1 MARTKWSTDPADQ
14 SSMNPKPINPK
25 PINPKPI
32 DDATEAVL
40 RASRALVGVA
50 AQSLARTEAHLT
62 LVQYRALVA
71 LGVNGD
77 QNVGTL
83 ADTLGIHPS
92 TATRLCD
99 RLVAKGLMERK
110 TSEASRREVTV
121 ALSRAGAALVTAETD
136 RRRQAIRRI
145 VERLDRTTQLEI
157 VAAIGALVDAAEEAH
172 DDAWKLGWTA

>member
-1 MARTKWSTDPADQ
+1 MTKG
-14 SSMNPKPINPK
+14 SSRSFD
-25 PINPKPI
+25 PI

-50 AQSLARTEAHLT
+50 AQSLAETEVHLS

-71 LGVNGD
+71 LGVNGE

-83 ADTLGIHPS
+83 AETLGIHPS

-99 RLVAKGLMERK
+99 RLVAKGLMERT
-110 TSEASRREVTV
+110 TSEASRREVML
-121 ALSRAGAALVTAETD
+121 ALSRAGAALVGSETD
-136 RRRQAIRRI
+136 RRRRAIRRI
-145 VERLDRTTQLEI
+145 VERLDRRTQLEI
-157 VAAIGALVDAAEEAH
+157 IDSIRALVDAAEEVH

>member
-1 MARTKWSTDPADQ
+1 MASVAKRVKRMAD
-14 SSMNPKPINPK
+14 
-25 PINPKPI
+25 PI
-32 DDATEAVL
+32 DEATEAVL

-50 AQSLARTEAHLT
+50 AQSLARTEARLS

-71 LGVNGD
+71 LGLNGE

-99 RLVAKGLMERK
+99 RLVAKGLVARGP
-110 TSEASRREVTV
+110 SEESRREVTV
-121 ALSRAGAALVTAETD
+121 RLSRAGGALVRAETD

-145 VERLDRTTQLEI
+145 VERLDRATQMEI
-157 VAAIGALVDAAEEAH
+157 VDAVGALVDAAEEVH
-172 DDAWKLGWTA
+172 DDAWRLGWTA

>member
-1 MARTKWSTDPADQ
+1 MASVAKRVKRMAD
-14 SSMNPKPINPK
+14 
-25 PINPKPI
+25 PI
-32 DDATEAVL
+32 DEATEAVL

-50 AQSLARTEAHLT
+50 AQSLARTEARLS

-71 LGVNGD
+71 LGVNGE

-99 RLVAKGLMERK
+99 RLVAKGLVARGP
-110 TSEASRREVTV
+110 SEESRREVTV
-121 ALSRAGAALVTAETD
+121 RLSRAGGALVRAETD

-145 VERLDRTTQLEI
+145 VERLDRATQMEI
-157 VAAIGALVDAAEEAH
+157 VDAVGALVDAAEEVH
-172 DDAWKLGWTA
+172 DDAWRLGWTA